1 MTDTS
6 TGPRKRSLFS
16 LISDIPG
23 LLSDLVRHEIE
34 QLKQEL
40 TDKLK
45 HAGVGIGL
53 IAVAGAFVFSA
64 IAVFTAAAVLGLAT
78 VLPAWAAALIVG
90 GALLLIAAMLVAV
103 GVANVRR
110 SAPLT
115 PTNTI
120 SSVKQDVTVITGTGK
135 RAKP

>member
-23 LLSDLVRHEIE
+23 LLSDLVRQEIE

-40 TDKLK
+40 TNKLK

-53 IAVAGAFVFSA
+53 TAVAGAFVFSA
-64 IAVFTAAAVLGLAT
+64 IAVFTAAGVLGLAT

-90 GALLLIAAMLVAV
+90 GVLVIMAALLVVA

>member
-1 MTDTS
+1 VTDTS
-6 TGPRKRSLFS
+6 TGPRKRSLLS

-23 LLSDLVRHEIE
+23 LLSDLVRQEIE

-40 TDKLK
+40 TNKLK
-45 HAGVGIGL
+45 LAGVGIGL

-90 GALLLIAAMLVAV
+90 GVLLLLAALLIAV
-103 GVANVRR
+103 GVANVRK

>member
-1 MTDTS
+1 VTDTS

-16 LISDIPG
+16 LIGDIPG
-23 LLSDLVRHEIE
+23 LLSDLVRQEIE

-40 TDKLK
+40 THKLK
-45 HAGVGIGL
+45 LAGVGIGL
-53 IAVAGAFVFSA
+53 IAVAGAFVLSA

-90 GALLLIAAMLVAV
+90 GALLLLAALLVAL
-103 GVANVRR
+103 GVASVRK

-135 RAKP
+135 RA